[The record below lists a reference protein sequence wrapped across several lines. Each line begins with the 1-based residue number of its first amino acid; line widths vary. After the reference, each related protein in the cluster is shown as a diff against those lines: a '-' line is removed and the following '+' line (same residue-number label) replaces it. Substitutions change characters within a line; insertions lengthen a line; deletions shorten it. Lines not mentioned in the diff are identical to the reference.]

1 MKKESVLYTT
11 YADMAS
17 IVINGVHISTGS
29 DGMFYVVFVDEK
41 PENVEET
48 IWFDFRTKQTLTIW
62 ESDCD
67 PNKYEMFS
75 SEDFDNA
82 NVIGIGFNTKTD
94 ELNIWKAF

>member
-1 MKKESVLYTT
+1 MSNKVLYST

-29 DGMFYVVFVDEK
+29 DGMFYVVFADKK
-41 PENVEET
+41 PEDVEEPV
-48 IWFDFRTKQTLTIW
+48 WFDFRTKQTLTIW

-82 NVIGIGFNTKTD
+82 NVIGIGFDNKTN
-94 ELNIWKAF
+94 ELVIWKVF